1 MIKEKT
7 ISKQKD
13 IIINQIDKN
22 LKEIIYIK
30 DNYEHNLKGLS
41 LNDLKNLNKQ
51 ISAIWINF
59 MYLVEI

>member
-1 MIKEKT
+1 MIKEKNH
-7 ISKQKD
+7 KQKD

>member
-1 MIKEKT
+1 MIKEKNH
-7 ISKQKD
+7 KQKD

-41 LNDLKNLNKQ
+41 LNDLKNLDKQ
-51 ISAIWINF
+51 ISTIWINF
-59 MYLVEI
+59 MYLVDI

>member
-1 MIKEKT
+1 MIKEKNH
-7 ISKQKD
+7 KQKD

-41 LNDLKNLNKQ
+41 LNDLKNLDKQ
-51 ISAIWINF
+51 ISTIWVNF